1 MEQIIGQTIQTTA
14 AKTTTQGGPLV
25 KEGSQATF
33 MQDVIEASRS
43 TPILVDFWAQKCDSC
58 KRLAPVL
65 EKIVTAARGRV
76 KLVKIDIEANRS
88 LVIQLVQMGLP
99 LQSVPLV
106 AAFWQGRI
114 LDLFQGNLPESQI
127 KTFVENLLKTTGG
140 GVLPATERLSEA
152 ETALADGNPD
162 IAVEIYS
169 SVIEEEPENTKAW
182 GGLIRAFLALNDENS
197 ATEALANVPEKI
209 AQHSDITSART
220 ALEIKKESR
229 AAAQALEELQARV
242 AAHPNDFEAR
252 CKLATALNATHK
264 REEAAEELLYILRA
278 DRHWNDD
285 AAKQQLLRFFEA
297 WGHSDPATIAA
308 RRRLSALLF
317 S

>member
-1 MEQIIGQTIQTTA
+1 MEQIIGQSTQT
-14 AKTTTQGGPLV
+14 AKTTAQGGPLV

-33 MQDVIEASRS
+33 MQDVIETSRS
-43 TPILVDFWAQKCDSC
+43 VPVLVHFWANKYDPC
-58 KRLAPVL
+58 KKLTPVL
-65 EKIVTAARGRV
+65 EKIVTTARGRI

-88 LVIQLVQMGLP
+88 LVMQLLQMGLP

-106 AAFWQGRI
+106 AAFWQGHI
-114 LDLFQGNLPESQI
+114 VDLFQGNLPENQV

-140 GVLPATERLSEA
+140 SVLPATERLSEA

-162 IAVEIYS
+162 IAIELYS
-169 SVIEEEPENTKAW
+169 SVLEEEPENTKAW
-182 GGLIRAFLALNDENS
+182 GGLIRAFLASNDETA

-220 ALEIKKESR
+220 ALELKKESY
-229 AAAQALEELQARV
+229 AAAQALEGVRSRV
-242 AAHPNDFEAR
+242 AANPNDFEAR
-252 CKLATALNATHK
+252 CELATALNATNK
-264 REEAAEELLYILRA
+264 REEAADELLYIIRA
-278 DRHWNDD
+278 DRHWKDD